1 MSWLKNNG
9 IWMLVLLLLGFL
21 VFRSF
26 SSFTKGIDLEVQNK
40 LDSINTVIA
49 EKSTE
54 NKFLLN
60 EINDLEKEK
69 QELLTS
75 INEKLSKIQPNY
87 NKTITEYNK
96 SQPGQ
101 KKALV
106 NGEFERRKNEMNTEF
121 KNMKNK

>member
-26 SSFTKGIDLEVQNK
+26 SSFTKGIDPEVQNK

-54 NKFLLN
+54 NKFLLD

-69 QELLTS
+69 QELLTN

-106 NGEFERRKNEMNTEF
+106 NSEFERRKNEMNTEF
-121 KNMKNK
+121 KN

>member
-1 MSWLKNNG
+1 MSWLKNNA

-26 SSFTKGIDLEVQNK
+26 SSFTKGIDPEVQNK

-101 KKALV
+101 KKVLV
-106 NGEFERRKNEMNTEF
+106 KSEFERRKNEMNTEF